1 MNWPNKKIFI
11 TYAIIYF
18 IGPLL
23 ILEFIFR
30 LLPVSDSLTV
40 NNVNDQNPILHF
52 QPSRKVNIQ
61 TGFNFSHFNTKNINN
76 YGYASDNDFL
86 KGGDLEKK
94 TIVVVG
100 DSYVEALQVSNPN
113 SFHGNLATK
122 RKDLAIY
129 PIGISGAPLSQYLA
143 FAAFAEA
150 EFSPDAYVFVI
161 VANDFHQ
168 SWEKNKKA
176 PGFHY
181 FLDTGM
187 LKRIDYERSFFKKL
201 TGNSAFLRYLF
212 LDLKIPTQ
220 FLIMKNK
227 IFNLNEPSFTNNNEI
242 LSDGMLAIQH
252 FFNNL
257 EQFFS
262 DKPVILIL
270 DGDRRSIHKNVFER
284 PKDINENI
292 WFNEMIKQ
300 SYEHSFIT
308 LIDLHSIFFNEW
320 KVNKSHFNSTY
331 DYHWNEKGHS
341 VVSKVLDNHIDK
353 VFNKES

>member
-1 MNWPNKKIFI
+1 
-11 TYAIIYF
+11 
-18 IGPLL
+18 
-23 ILEFIFR
+23 
-30 LLPVSDSLTV
+30 LPVSDSLAV

-52 QPSRKVNIQ
+52 QPSREVNIQ

-113 SFHGNLATK
+113 SFHGKLSTK
-122 RKDLAIY
+122 RKDLALY

-143 FAAFAEA
+143 FAAFAQA

-161 VANDFHQ
+161 IENDFHQ
-168 SWEKNKKA
+168 SWAKNKKA

-187 LKRIDYERSFFKKL
+187 LERIDYEMSFFKKFIR
-201 TGNSAFLRYLF
+201 NSAFIRYLI
-212 LDLKIPTQ
+212 LDLKISTQ
-220 FLIMKNK
+220 LAILNNK

-270 DGDRRSIHKNVFER
+270 DGDRRSIYKDELER

>member
-113 SFHGNLATK
+113 SFTE
-122 RKDLAIY
+122 
-129 PIGISGAPLSQYLA
+129 SSQ
-143 FAAFAEA
+143 
-150 EFSPDAYVFVI
+150 
-161 VANDFHQ
+161 Q
-168 SWEKNKKA
+168 K
-176 PGFHY
+176 G
-181 FLDTGM
+181 
-187 LKRIDYERSFFKKL
+187 
-201 TGNSAFLRYLF
+201 
-212 LDLKIPTQ
+212 KI
-220 FLIMKNK
+220 
-227 IFNLNEPSFTNNNEI
+227 
-242 LSDGMLAIQH
+242 
-252 FFNNL
+252 
-257 EQFFS
+257 
-262 DKPVILIL
+262 
-270 DGDRRSIHKNVFER
+270 
-284 PKDINENI
+284 
-292 WFNEMIKQ
+292 
-300 SYEHSFIT
+300 
-308 LIDLHSIFFNEW
+308 
-320 KVNKSHFNSTY
+320 
-331 DYHWNEKGHS
+331 
-341 VVSKVLDNHIDK
+341 
-353 VFNKES
+353 